1 MSGNAYVGIR
11 ADQDSRFADKQAAL
25 LRKTPWPADFAP
37 PHPDL
42 GRVQWEALRPWVER
56 RVTELLGVEDE
67 VLVAYVLEEIEGK
80 AKVDPRALQLNLTGF
95 LERNAGPF
103 VRELW
108 ALLRSPSGIPQQF
121 LDEKAAELAARGAE
135 RRADAERADALR
147 RSADAARAEVLRAAA
162 AQIQSRAEPG
172 AVEAPRRRERSRS
185 RSRSRSR
192 ADRRRR
198 RRSRSRSRGRR
209 RRSRSRSRGRRER
222 RRPRSPSRGRG
233 GGSPRRERRRDDS
246 PRLWRGE
253 AAPPSARPK

>member
-42 GRVQWEALRPWVER
+42 ARVQWEALRSWVER

-108 ALLRSPSGIPQQF
+108 ALLRSAAASPSGIPQQF
-121 LDEKAAELAARGAE
+121 LDEKAAELAARDAE
-135 RRADAERADALR
+135 RRAAVERAEALR

-162 AQIQSRAEPG
+162 AQIQERAEPG
-172 AVEAPRRRERSRS
+172 AAEPPRRRERSRS
-185 RSRSRSR
+185 RSRGRE
-192 ADRRRR
+192 DRYRRQ
-198 RRSRSRSRGRR
+198 RSRSRSRGRR
-209 RRSRSRSRGRRER
+209 RRSRSRGRRER
-222 RRPRSPSRGRG
+222 RRSRSRSRGRG

-246 PRLWRGE
+246 PRPVRKE
-253 AAPPSARPK
+253 TSPPRERPN